1 MLAPTLRE
9 KDRETEALQTDAEYI
24 DLYGDMVEALLSV
37 DPSRVIYAP
46 GWDDGKNYGEAPVHD
61 LVYDELAGKDADWMR
76 CAFTRILGMSATQK
90 ENGPLQELALRVVTK
105 IAEEHART
113 RSGL

>member
-9 KDRETEALQTDAEYI
+9 KDRETEQSDAEYI
-24 DLYGDMVEALLSV
+24 DLYGDMVEAILSV
-37 DPSRVIYAP
+37 DPSLVIPAP

>member
-9 KDRETEALQTDAEYI
+9 KDRETEQSDAEYI

-37 DPSRVIYAP
+37 DPSRVISAP

-61 LVYDELAGKDADWMR
+61 IVYDELAGKDADWMR

>member
-9 KDRETEALQTDAEYI
+9 KDRETERSDAEYI

-37 DPSRVIYAP
+37 DPSRVISAP

-76 CAFTRILGMSATQK
+76 CAFTRMLGMSATQK